1 MVQRIKLDKTQ
12 KIVFFGCGSVA
23 KCCLYYLKDF
33 IKCNPKQIYIIDKD
47 ASTKNFPP
55 VQHIINKGATFLHFE
70 LKRNNLELL
79 FDEHLKLKKH
89 DIIIDLTTMTSTY
102 HIFQECR
109 ERNILYINTSIEDDD
124 PVVDSNRFCP
134 VNNGIFLQHINLQ
147 IIAEKSKDYGDTTS
161 IIEFGMNPGL
171 ISVFVKQGI
180 MNLGK
185 QVIKYRE
192 LKKFKKTKKDNLMEE
207 YIKTR
212 CHKKLAELLGIRVV
226 HCSEIDTQV
235 QTVIN
240 PGQFVNTWSCVG
252 LITEGLEPAE
262 IQVGTHEKNIPFAK
276 SEVNQVI
283 PQLLITKAYGKDIKF
298 ESIAPLKIVD
308 DTVVFTKFKG
318 QSIHHGEGIS
328 LNRYLGSF
336 KYSPTMHYVYKLN
349 PYTEELLNK
358 TDPEELVKIMND
370 NSKWKVLNVYDDKI
384 NGYDNV
390 GALFIM
396 DKNPFTEKDELFYYW
411 TGSILDTDYTKNVLK
426 DPYFGPTV
434 IQVMAGILS
443 GVVWMTKHK
452 NKGLCFGE
460 DIDDNFIIKM
470 AEKYLGVYYS
480 RPVIVNKENQL
491 KGTTMDK
498 LFVNKNSNILEMS
511 DIDDL

>member
-1 MVQRIKLDKTQ
+1 MIKLDKTR
-12 KIVFFGCGSVA
+12 KIVFFGCGSVS
-23 KCCLYYLKDF
+23 KCCIYYLKDF
-33 IKCNPKQIYIIDKD
+33 IKCSPNQIFIIDKD
-47 ASTKNFPP
+47 KSTRNFPP
-55 VQHIINKGATFLHFE
+55 IQHIINKGATFLHFE
-70 LKRNNLELL
+70 LKRDNLSWL
-79 FDEHLKLKKH
+79 FDEFLNLKKH

-109 ERNILYINTSIEDDD
+109 MRNILYINTSIEDDD

-180 MNLGK
+180 MNLAK
-185 QVIKYRE
+185 QVIKYHK
-192 LKKFKKTKKDNLMEE
+192 LKNQKVNQKMEKYVEKKN
-207 YIKTR
+207 
-212 CHKKLAELLGIRVV
+212 HKKLAKLLGIEVI

-235 QTVIN
+235 PNVIR

-262 IQVGTHEKNIPFAK
+262 IQVGTHEKIIPFAK
-276 SEVNQVI
+276 TDVNQVI

-298 ESIAPLKIVD
+298 ESIAPLRIVN
-308 DTVVFTKFKG
+308 DTVEFTKFVG

-349 PYTEELLNK
+349 PYTEQLLNN
-358 TDPEELVKIMND
+358 TSPEELVKIMND
-370 NSKWKVLNVYDDKI
+370 PSKWKVLNTYDDKI
-384 NGYDNV
+384 NGYDNI
-390 GALFIM
+390 GSLFIM
-396 DKNPFTEKDELFYYW
+396 KKNPFTEIDELFYYW
-411 TGSILDTDYTKNVLK
+411 TGSILDTDYTQNVLK

-443 GVVWMTKHK
+443 GVVWMIKNK

-460 DIDDNFIIKM
+460 DIDDDFIIKM
-470 AEKYLGVYYS
+470 AKKYLGVYYS

-491 KGTTMDK
+491 NGTTMDK
-498 LFVNKNSNILEMS
+498 LCVSNIGEMS
-511 DIDDL
+511 DISEL